1 MVFLA
6 LSFPEKS
13 AGLLGAVRALLAF
26 CLPPTRAVSFVLT
39 SPHRTFAGGSG
50 PPRGFNPRQV
60 PNPRMERYTDPKA
73 LHDRRRSEPEWGTL
87 SNAIVRHPPPG
98 QASRRLTS
106 PSRANGL
113 VPASSKGFT
122 TDLSYDGS
130 IT

>member
-60 PNPRMERYTDPKA
+60 PNPRMERYTIPKHYMIVEDPNLNGA
-73 LHDRRRSEPEWGTL
+73 RCPTPSCAT
-87 SNAIVRHPPPG
+87 HPRPG
-98 QASRRLTS
+98 
-106 PSRANGL
+106 
-113 VPASSKGFT
+113 VPAL
-122 TDLSYDGS
+122 DL
-130 IT
+130 T